1 MEFAQRQGTPLRRGG
16 RGLIPKTHGLHFF
29 FNNDKDM
36 QMKDSLVRTLVV
48 MACGVVMALAA
59 YAGQAGSGNDPR
71 PLAAAAAAT
80 VPSGY

>member
-1 MEFAQRQGTPLRRGG
+1 MLKAIEPPSAGEQGVIR
-16 RGLIPKTHGLHFF
+16 KTHGLHFF

-36 QMKDSLVRTLVV
+36 QMKESLVRTLVV

-59 YAGQAGSGNDPR
+59 YAGQAGSANDLR
-71 PLAAAAAAT
+71 PLAASAATT

>member
-1 MEFAQRQGTPLRRGG
+1 MEFAQRHRAPLRRGV
-16 RGLIPKTHGLHFF
+16 RSLIPKTHGLHFI

-59 YAGQAGSGNDPR
+59 YAGQAGSGHDPR
-71 PLAAAAAAT
+71 PSTASAAAT